1 MLKQDFMNK
10 MFQLVSLLFFFGS
23 LFSNLNAQEVRKY
36 SNEFLNIG
44 VGAEA
49 IGLGNT
55 KTATSRN
62 LYSFYYNPA
71 SLVHVDDVFQAGYM
85 HSEYFAGIAK
95 YDYLGVAVPIDSSR
109 TIGVSF
115 IRFGIDDIPNTLELF
130 EPDGSINYDKI
141 TKFTVADYALYIS
154 YAQKI
159 KQIKGLDVGGNLKI
173 IHRSVGPFAKAWGFG
188 IDLALNY
195 QYKNWRFGLMA
206 KDVTSTYNAWS
217 FSFTDKQEQI
227 LLQTDNFIPVSSVEL
242 TAPSFNLGAS
252 YIFDIKK
259 KFFIEPMVDFLF
271 FTDGRRNVLFR
282 TDPVSIDARFG
293 LELNYSKIVYLRT
306 GFSSAYWSEDNNG
319 DQTVFN
325 FQPTIGVGVNIKDW
339 FFIDYAFANIGN
351 GDKFYSHVISAHF
364 AMKTKPKKKY

>member
-1 MLKQDFMNK
+1 MSKRNEAIG
-10 MFQLVSLLFFFGS
+10 LLLIFIGV
-23 LFSNLNAQEVRKY
+23 FSNIDAQEVRKY

-49 IGLGNT
+49 IGVGNT

-71 SLVHVDDVFQAGYM
+71 SLVEVDDVFQAGYM

-95 YDYLGVAVPIDSSR
+95 YDYFGVAVPIDSFR
-109 TIGVSF
+109 TIGASF

-130 EPDGSINYDKI
+130 EPDGSINYNNI
-141 TKFTVADYALYIS
+141 TKFTVADYAVYLS

-159 KQIKGLDVGGNLKI
+159 RKIKGLDVGGNLKI
-173 IHRSVGPFAKAWGFG
+173 IHRSVGSFAKAWGFG
-188 IDLALNY
+188 LDLAVNY
-195 QYKNWRFGLMA
+195 KYKNWNFGLMA

-217 FSFTDKQEQI
+217 FSFTDKQEQV
-227 LLQTDNFIPVSSVEL
+227 LLQTDNFIPQSSVEL
-242 TAPSFNLGAS
+242 TAPSINLGVS
-252 YIFDIKK
+252 YLFDIKK

-271 FTDGRRNVLFR
+271 FTEGRRNVLFR

-293 LELNYSKIVYLRT
+293 LELNYAKIVYLRT
-306 GFSSAYWSEDNNG
+306 GFSSAYWSNDDSGN
-319 DQTVFN
+319 QTVFN

-351 GDKFYSHVISAHF
+351 EDKFFSHVISAHF